1 MLTLSRRVGETIYI
15 GDDICV
21 TVYDRL
27 RYHLILGVLMPANA
41 TLRYGNTRLRPAI
54 LPGGERCYLLTLLSL
69 DDFWVE
75 APGSVQAQAVRVR
88 VRFNPTYLGASS
100 LHMRQVKIDIGAPPS
115 VAVHREEI
123 YLRVLR
129 DAGERPPAM
138 PFSVW
143 LHQVLHAPPG
153 RAAA

>member
-27 RYHLILGVLMPANA
+27 RYHLILGVLMPAN
-41 TLRYGNTRLRPAI
+41 TDLRYGATRLRPAI
-54 LPGGERCYLLTLLSL
+54 LPGGERCYLLTMLSL
-69 DDFWVE
+69 DEFWM
-75 APGSVQAQAVRVR
+75 GDVRVR

-129 DAGERPPAM
+129 DAGERLPAM
-138 PFSVW
+138 PFSAW
-143 LHQVLHAPPG
+143 LHQALHAPPG